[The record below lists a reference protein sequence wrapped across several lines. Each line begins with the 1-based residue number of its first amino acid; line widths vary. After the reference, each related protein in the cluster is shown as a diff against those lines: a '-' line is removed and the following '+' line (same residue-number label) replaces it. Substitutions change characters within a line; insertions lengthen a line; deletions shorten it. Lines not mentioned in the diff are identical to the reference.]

1 MDWTIT
7 KDDQKLSKIVDKA
20 LHEQRQRIQTDEGAV
35 VVISQEELERIEG
48 KKKSFGEHLLS
59 IPKADVEFPRDRGLP
74 RDISF

>member
-7 KDDQKLSKIVDKA
+7 QDDQKLSEIVDKA
-20 LHEQRQRIQTDEGAV
+20 LHEKRQRIQTDEGVV

-59 IPKADVEFPRDRGLP
+59 IPKVDMEFERDKSP
-74 RDISF
+74 MRDFDW